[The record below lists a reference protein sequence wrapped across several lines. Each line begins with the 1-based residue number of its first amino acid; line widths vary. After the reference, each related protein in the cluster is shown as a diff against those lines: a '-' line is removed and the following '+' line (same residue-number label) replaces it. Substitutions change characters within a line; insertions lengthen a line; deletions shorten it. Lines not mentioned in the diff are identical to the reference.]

1 MGRAALAATT
11 VFPECFQS
19 AHRVPRYK
27 VGAVCGTGLAPET
40 HMTHLPLQD
49 EQLSAALREELSQL
63 ERFCCGTFYGQRV
76 EPLRPVSFNVY
87 REELW

>member
-1 MGRAALAATT
+1 
-11 VFPECFQS
+11 
-19 AHRVPRYK
+19 
-27 VGAVCGTGLAPET
+27 
-40 HMTHLPLQD
+40 MTHLPLQD